1 MFLFQGEG
9 KLSRR
14 NYRIWSNVPSRSR
27 NWNTQLKNK
36 QRKYT
41 GQDIIRR
48 GCSSCRR
55 SPSLCSQPS
64 WNTITLIIL
73 SPRINL
79 SPSRHRFLTR
89 RISREGEREK
99 FSKWNYSIRARF
111 YIIHKTHAF
120 YIISTTV
127 TISLFHLGYIALT
140 NLIVSPSRLISFL
153 FFVGAKGNERN
164 AWNFSSF
171 MELFQPF
178 SIPVVNRHR
187 YACISNRRGNS
198 TVREENTRQFS
209 HSFPNAPS
217 FAKDGFF

>member
-14 NYRIWSNVPSRSR
+14 NYRIGNVPSRSR

-64 WNTITLIIL
+64 WNNNNSYHSL
-73 SPRINL
+73 S
-79 SPSRHRFLTR
+79 
-89 RISREGEREK
+89 ISAQIFNAADFTGEREK
-99 FSKWNYSIRARF
+99 FSKWNYDSIRARF
-111 YIIHKTHAF
+111 YIIYKTHAF
-120 YIISTTV
+120 CIDECNDLTFPLGIHRLNKSYRFSIEIDIVPFFRRGERKREKCMELFVVERYI
-127 TISLFHLGYIALT
+127 
-140 NLIVSPSRLISFL
+140 N
-153 FFVGAKGNERN
+153 
-164 AWNFSSF
+164 
-171 MELFQPF
+171 LFQPF
-178 SIPVVNRHR
+178 SIPVANRHR

-209 HSFPNAPS
+209 YSFPDAPS